1 VVEIEVPFVAGKQS
15 PRSTR
20 SGHTFRAVTCQANGD
35 AIAAALGTQL
45 IPDGP
50 LVVVIE
56 AWKKAKR
63 ARDIGTACVIKPDS
77 DNIAKLVQDAL
88 IADDQRV
95 VGLIVVKCYG
105 AEEKTRVRIFPLD
118 GPVGI
123 ELFDTDGPAT
133 IILRKKS

>member
-1 VVEIEVPFVAGKQS
+1 MV
-15 PRSTR
+15 
-20 SGHTFRAVTCQANGD
+20 
-35 AIAAALGTQL
+35 
-45 IPDGP
+45 
-50 LVVVIE
+50 
-56 AWKKAKR
+56 
-63 ARDIGTACVIKPDS
+63 KPDS

-95 VGLIVVKCYG
+95 VGLVVVKCYG

-118 GPVGI
+118 GPVSV